1 MGTDN
6 RSLCSIRCLPL
17 NLRSQSTCKSWLF
30 YCAVWWPARPVWCPQ
45 QPCSAHPATTAPSSA
60 RTVSAVT
67 LPTRCRKDTLTPPF
81 HLLSSTWLT
90 PSPSPTKCPP
100 SQPPPPTL
108 SKLQSSTEPF
118 PTWLLIPALTTPAT
132 ATVSTL
138 LYIILNGKIVYQGGL
153 GPMDYR

>member
-1 MGTDN
+1 MGTDL
-6 RSLCSIRCLPL
+6 SAPFAVYPSISAL
-17 NLRSQSTCKSWLF
+17 NQHKSWLF

-100 SQPPPPTL
+100 SQPPP
-108 SKLQSSTEPF
+108 S
-118 PTWLLIPALTTPAT
+118 
-132 ATVSTL
+132 
-138 LYIILNGKIVYQGGL
+138 
-153 GPMDYR
+153 